1 MRENGNIME
10 ESLLVSEFFSEIDRK
25 KWYISKVVTEAVNT
39 YVKKKALDYE
49 IDWSAFEPDY

>member
-39 YVKKKALDYE
+39 YVN
-49 IDWSAFEPDY
+49 